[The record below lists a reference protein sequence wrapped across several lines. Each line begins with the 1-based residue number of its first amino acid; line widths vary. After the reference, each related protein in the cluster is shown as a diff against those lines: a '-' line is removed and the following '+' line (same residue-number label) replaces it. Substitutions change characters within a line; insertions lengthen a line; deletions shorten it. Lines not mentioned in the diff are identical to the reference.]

1 MRKGDLKEDSMA
13 GLKKLA
19 GAYLIVVAV
28 VVAVFFVIN
37 TVLAESFDFDVVTT
51 WYVLDV
57 LMLIGLIIAL
67 IYNFAA
73 KREATRPGD
82 DEAVTRRYLEVN
94 VLFYATVVV
103 IILFLHNWLSL
114 LALGSDRAL
123 GVDSSDFNHQAW
135 VIWAVVDTLLPIT
148 LGITGCH
155 LWCGTSE
162 S

>member
-1 MRKGDLKEDSMA
+1 MA

-28 VVAVFFVIN
+28 AVAVFFIIN
-37 TVLAESFDFDVVTT
+37 TVLAGSFDFDVLPV

-57 LMLIGLIIAL
+57 LMLIGLIVAL
-67 IYNFAA
+67 YYNFAA

-103 IILFLHNWLSL
+103 TILFLHNWLAL
-114 LALGSDRAL
+114 LTLGSDSL
-123 GVDSSDFNHQAW
+123 EGNHQAW

-155 LWCGTSE
+155 LWCATSE

>member
-1 MRKGDLKEDSMA
+1 MA

-28 VVAVFFVIN
+28 VVAVFFIIN
-37 TVLAESFDFDVVTT
+37 TVLAESFDFDVVTV

-57 LMLIGLIIAL
+57 LMLIGLVVAL
-67 IYNFAA
+67 YYNFAA

-103 IILFLHNWLSL
+103 TILFLHNWLAL
-114 LALGSDRAL
+114 LVLGSDSL
-123 GVDSSDFNHQAW
+123 DGNHQAW
-135 VIWAVVDTLLPIT
+135 VIWAFVDTMLPIT

-155 LWCGTSE
+155 LWCATSE

>member
-1 MRKGDLKEDSMA
+1 MA

-57 LMLIGLIIAL
+57 LMLIGLIVAL

-73 KREATRPGD
+73 KREAMRPGD

-103 IILFLHNWLSL
+103 TILFLHNWISL
-114 LALGSDRAL
+114 LALGSDTAL
-123 GVDSSDFNHQAW
+123 GKEGDLNHQAW
-135 VIWAVVDTLLPIT
+135 VIWAFVDTLLPIT

-155 LWCGTSE
+155 LWCATSE